1 MIDFRAAEQKDA
13 HYLIDI
19 DIKCFDDAWTPEDW
33 RFAAKYCVACVATWN
48 GAPVGMAV
56 FYNDFM
62 GSIEIVKVAVK
73 RPYRNM
79 GIARRLIFN
88 CILYARELYATRL
101 VMIVPESKLR
111 PGEPDDLSEWLKAL
125 RFRAQVP
132 LFKNYFTFCGEPEDG
147 VVFTLP
153 VPLT

>member
-1 MIDFRAAEQKDA
+1 MERQ
-13 HYLIDI
+13 
-19 DIKCFDDAWTPEDW
+19 
-33 RFAAKYCVACVATWN
+33 
-48 GAPVGMAV
+48 PVGMAV

-132 LFKNYFTFCGEPEDG
+132 LLKDYFTFYGEPEDG